1 MFQNV
6 LKKVLSLSA
15 SLCLLSQKKS
25 VLNFYQLY
33 RVNVRYR
40 QATTRSPVYQCN
52 YQQIDS
58 CYCYI
63 NLGARVTYGE
73 GWLNIDGGPNVSTN
87 DFRNKFFKNVSGIKS
102 YVFFSQGDYT
112 TIVEFISSGE
122 QIGCFQTEFS
132 LKTVIPGDV

>member
-33 RVNVRYR
+33 RVNVRYQ

-87 DFRNKFFKNVSGIKS
+87 DFRNKFFKNVNGIKS
-102 YVFFSQGDYT
+102 YVFFS
-112 TIVEFISSGE
+112 
-122 QIGCFQTEFS
+122 
-132 LKTVIPGDV
+132 